1 MIISRTGGENLATD
15 VDITSPDR
23 PVCIQ
28 RALTRSLLSKLM
40 VKLSSATSVTCKVS
54 SEMTKM
60 IKVCL
65 FTAI

>member
-1 MIISRTGGENLATD
+1 MIINRTGGENLATD

-28 RALTRSLLSKLM
+28 
-40 VKLSSATSVTCKVS
+40 VTCKVS